1 MNLGD
6 ENLQEYSNIK
16 KFVLSLTGIDRSRGG
31 TILRR
36 YNSGVPYEA
45 LIDISDYD
53 HDVPLSRM
61 VKAIDGEVH
70 SSRGIDRYV
79 HGYTVVDG
87 IKAILSFSYS
97 EYSLL
102 YGWSS
107 QRAIF
112 FTDVKLGRSPMIA
125 IRVHPL
131 KPAAVVYIQA
141 DRVDELAIKIAEI
154 ENIPLITTEMP
165 VKEVCR
171 VVSRLR

>member
-1 MNLGD
+1 M
-6 ENLQEYSNIK
+6 I
-16 KFVLSLTGIDRSRGG
+16 
-31 TILRR
+31 
-36 YNSGVPYEA
+36 
-45 LIDISDYD
+45 
-53 HDVPLSRM
+53 
-61 VKAIDGEVH
+61 KAIDGVVH
-70 SSRGIDRYV
+70 SKKGIDRYV

-102 YGWSS
+102 YGWAS

-141 DRVDELAIKIAEI
+141 DRVDEQSKTFSREI
-154 ENIPLITTEMP
+154 GFDGLIVTKLFLP
-165 VKEVCR
+165 D
-171 VVSRLR
+171 S